1 MIPRSLGPV
10 LIVVGIGVAIL
21 GGLLWFGALEWFGRL
36 PGDVRVE
43 RATTRVYVPITSML
57 IVSAVLSLVLWVVRR
72 LL

>member
-1 MIPRSLGPV
+1 MPRSLGPV

-21 GGLLWFGALEWFGRL
+21 GGLLWSGALEWFGRL

-43 RATTRVYVPITSML
+43 HAATRVYVPITSML